1 MGRCAQKGVARMKR
15 EKGMTLVEAAVA
27 LALLGIISVSFLG
40 GVAATSSARAT
51 ADQRASAKI
60 LAESILDTVKKQEYA
75 LGYNVTIP
83 DEFADYSA
91 VLDVQ
96 GLKNNHIQQLTV
108 TVRHGDRDVLE
119 LQSWKVNR

>member
-1 MGRCAQKGVARMKR
+1 MKR
-15 EKGMTLVEAAVA
+15 EKGMTLVESAIA

-60 LAESILDTVKKQEYA
+60 LAESVLDTVKKQEYA
-75 LGYNVTIP
+75 VAYNVTIP
-83 DEFADYSA
+83 EEFAGYSA

-96 GLKNNHIQQLTV
+96 GLKNSHIQQLTV
-108 TVRHGDRDVLE
+108 TVRHGERDVLE